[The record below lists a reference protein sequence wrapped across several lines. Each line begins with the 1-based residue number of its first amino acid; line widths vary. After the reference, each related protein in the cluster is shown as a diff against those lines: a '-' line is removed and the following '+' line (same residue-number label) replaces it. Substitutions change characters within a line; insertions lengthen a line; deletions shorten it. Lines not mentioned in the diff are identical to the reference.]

1 MTNILPEEVIK
12 VHEKTLRLLDGTN
25 EQLINVQEMLRKSV
39 VRLSIAARRDDD
51 QLDEVLE
58 NIKSSVK
65 NKIDLDELEAHLDK
79 LLVLINHAENEGE
92 YSPGISDNA
101 PEEKFDKVKSFANKL
116 SESLNQEFIIKE
128 DADVSIMLEQ
138 LADDIVKHVGNLNSD
153 ELDGSPGN
161 SSVNNNST
169 EYLKNVL
176 IEMLDNLMLPQ
187 GIQQE
192 RQSVYRELDSSIDED
207 HQRKVVVEDVSELIN
222 KSIETILIEKDEL
235 QVFIRKTTGQLE
247 EIEEY
252 VRKSR
257 QDSID
262 TVSESSMLKDSVE
275 ANVDIIQSTVG
286 DAEEI
291 NQLKSDV
298 QDHLAEIRKSVEEY
312 QLAETERE
320 NMSKQGY
327 AHIIGELTRTQKETL
342 MLKEQLHESKQKMLR
357 DPLTGLPNR
366 MAFDERITLEIN
378 RCKRNNENICIA
390 MWDLDHFKKVNDT
403 YGHDA
408 GDRVLKLL
416 AKIISTRVRK
426 VDMFSRIG
434 GEEFVLLMPDT
445 SLENALNLNNQLRDS
460 LANSGFHYDGAPC
473 PITASVGIAR
483 IEEYDNSES
492 VMRKADEAL
501 YKSKREGR
509 NRCTIYTPEV

>member
-1 MTNILPEEVIK
+1 MTNKLPDEVIK

-39 VRLSIAARRDDD
+39 VRLSIAARRDDG
-51 QLDEVLE
+51 QLDDVLD

-65 NKIDLDELEAHLDK
+65 NTIDLGGLEAHLDK
-79 LLVLINHAENEGE
+79 LLVLINHAENEGK
-92 YSPGISDNA
+92 YSPVDSASAHTYGLDH
-101 PEEKFDKVKSFANKL
+101 VKSFVNTLGA
-116 SESLNQEFIIKE
+116 SLNHEFIVNE
-128 DADVSIMLEQ
+128 DVDVSIMLEQ
-138 LADDIVKHVGNLNSD
+138 LADEIVKYVNNSNNRV
-153 ELDGSPGN
+153 LDGPVDDASFGDN
-161 SSVNNNST
+161 SS
-169 EYLKNVL
+169 EYLKGVL
-176 IEMLDNLMLPQ
+176 TELLDNLALPQ
-187 GIQQE
+187 DIQLE
-192 RQSVYRELDSSIDED
+192 HQSVYRKLDDSIDQQD
-207 HQRKVVVEDVSELIN
+207 QRKVVVENVSALIN
-222 KSIETILIEKDEL
+222 KVIEELHEEKEEL

-247 EIEEY
+247 EIEKY

-257 QDSID
+257 QDRID

-298 QDHLAEIRKSVEEY
+298 QDHLTEIRKSVEEY
-312 QLAETERE
+312 QLAETARE
-320 NMSKQGY
+320 DMSKQGY
-327 AHIIGELTRTQKETL
+327 AHIISELARTQKETL

-366 MAFDERITLEIN
+366 MAFEERITLEIN
-378 RCKRNNENICIA
+378 RCKRNNEEICIA
-390 MWDLDHFKKVNDT
+390 MWDIDHFKKVNDT

-416 AKIISTRVRK
+416 AKIINTRVRK

-445 SLENALNLNNQLRDS
+445 SLNNALGLNDQLRDS
-460 LANSGFHYDGAPC
+460 LAKSGFHYDGSPC
-473 PITASVGIAR
+473 PVTASVGIAR
-483 IEEYDNSES
+483 IEEYDNSDS

-509 NRCTIYTPEV
+509 NRCTIYTPEA

>member
-1 MTNILPEEVIK
+1 MTNNLPDEVIK
-12 VHEKTLRLLDGTN
+12 VHEKTLKLLDGTN
-25 EQLINVQEMLRKSV
+25 EQLLNVQEMLRKSV
-39 VRLSIAARRDDD
+39 VRLSIAARRDDA
-51 QLDEVLE
+51 QLDELLE

-65 NKIDLDELEAHLDK
+65 YNIDLDELEAHLDK
-79 LLVLINHAENEGE
+79 LLVLVNHAENEGQ
-92 YSPGISDNA
+92 YSPGYSKNTPND
-101 PEEKFDKVKSFANKL
+101 ELDKVKSFVNKIG
-116 SESLNQEFIIKE
+116 ESLNQGFIVDE
-128 DADVSIMLEQ
+128 DVDMSIMLEQ
-138 LADDIVKHVGNLNSD
+138 LANDIIEHINNSNND
-153 ELDGSPGN
+153 VLDGSVDNYP
-161 SSVNNNST
+161 VNDNST

-176 IEMLDNLMLPQ
+176 TELFDNLILPQ
-187 GIQQE
+187 GLQLE
-192 RQSVYRELDSSIDED
+192 HQSVFRKLDSSIDES

-222 KSIETILIEKDEL
+222 KSIETLQKEKEEL

-257 QDSID
+257 QDRID

-291 NQLKSDV
+291 NKLKNDV
-298 QDHLAEIRKSVEEY
+298 QDHLTEIRKNVEEY
-312 QLAETERE
+312 QLAEKERE
-320 NMSKQGY
+320 DMSKQGY
-327 AHIIGELTRTQKETL
+327 AHIIGELARTQKETL

-366 MAFDERITLEIN
+366 MAFEERITLEIN

-416 AKIISTRVRK
+416 AKIINTRVRK

-445 SLENALNLNNQLRDS
+445 SLDNALSLNDQLRDS
-460 LANSGFHYDGAPC
+460 LANSGFNYDGTPC

-509 NRCTIYTPEV
+509 NRCTIYMPEV

>member
-1 MTNILPEEVIK
+1 
-12 VHEKTLRLLDGTN
+12 
-25 EQLINVQEMLRKSV
+25 

-65 NKIDLDELEAHLDK
+65 NKIDLDELESNLDK

-92 YSPGISDNA
+92 YSPGISKNTPID
-101 PEEKFDKVKSFANKL
+101 ELDKVKAFVNKVG
-116 SESLNQEFIIKE
+116 ESLNQDFIVDE
-128 DADVSIMLEQ
+128 DVDMSIVLEQ
-138 LADDIVKHVGNLNSD
+138 LANDIIEHVNNSNND
-153 ELDGSPGN
+153 VVDGSVDNYP
-161 SSVNNNST
+161 VNDNST

-176 IEMLDNLMLPQ
+176 TGLFDNLMLPES
-187 GIQQE
+187 IQLE
-192 RQSVYRELDSSIDED
+192 HQSVFRKYDSSIDES
-207 HQRKVVVEDVSELIN
+207 HQHKVVVEGVSELIN
-222 KSIETILIEKDEL
+222 KSIKTLQKEKEEL

-257 QDSID
+257 QDRID

-291 NQLKSDV
+291 NKLKNDV
-298 QDHLAEIRKSVEEY
+298 QDHLTEIRKNVEEY
-312 QLAETERE
+312 QLAEKERE
-320 NMSKQGY
+320 DMSKQGY
-327 AHIIGELTRTQKETL
+327 AHIIGELARTQKETL

-416 AKIISTRVRK
+416 AKIINTRVRK

-445 SLENALNLNNQLRDS
+445 SLDNALSLNDQLRDS
-460 LANSGFHYDGAPC
+460 LANSGFNYDGTPC

>member
-1 MTNILPEEVIK
+1 MTNKLPDEVIK

-39 VRLSIAARRDDD
+39 VRLSIAARREDD

-58 NIKSSVK
+58 NLRSSVK
-65 NKIDLDELEAHLDK
+65 SSIDLDELDAHLDK
-79 LLVLINHAENEGE
+79 LLVVINHAENEAE
-92 YSPGISDNA
+92 YSPGYCKNTTRN
-101 PEEKFDKVKSFANKL
+101 ELVKVKSFAHKL
-116 SESLNQEFIIKE
+116 GESLNQEFKIDE
-128 DADVSIMLEQ
+128 DVDVSIMLEQ
-138 LADDIVKHVGNLNSD
+138 LANDIVKHVENLNSD
-153 ELDGSPGN
+153 VLDDTVSDN
-161 SSVNNNST
+161 SINDNST
-169 EYLKNVL
+169 EYLKSVL
-176 IEMLDNLMLPQ
+176 SELFDNLALPQ
-187 GIQQE
+187 SSQLKL
-192 RQSVYRELDSSIDED
+192 QSVRRKLDSTIDEEN
-207 HQRKVVVEDVSELIN
+207 QRKVVAEDVSALIN
-222 KSIETILIEKDEL
+222 TSIETLQDEKEEL
-235 QVFIRKTTGQLE
+235 QVFIRKTTSQIE

-257 QDSID
+257 QDRID

-275 ANVDIIQSTVG
+275 ANVGIIQSTVS

-291 NQLKSDV
+291 TQLKNNV
-298 QDHLAEIRKSVEEY
+298 QDHLTEIRKSVEEY

-320 NMSKQGY
+320 KMSKQGY
-327 AHIIGELTRTQKETL
+327 AHIIGELARTQKETL

-366 MAFDERITLEIN
+366 MAFEERITLEIN
-378 RCKRNNENICIA
+378 RCKRNKEDICIA

-416 AKIISTRVRK
+416 ARIIDTRVRK

-445 SLENALNLNNQLRDS
+445 SLENALSLNDQLRDS
-460 LANSGFHYDGAPC
+460 LANSGFHYDGSPC

>member
-1 MTNILPEEVIK
+1 MTNKLPEEVIK

-39 VRLSIAARRDDD
+39 VRLSIVARQNDD
-51 QLDEVLE
+51 QLDHVLD
-58 NIKSSVK
+58 NIKSSVTSK
-65 NKIDLDELEAHLDK
+65 FDLDELEVHLDK
-79 LLVLINHAENEGE
+79 LLVLINYAENEGE
-92 YSPGISDNA
+92 YSPGISNNS
-101 PEEKFDKVKSFANKL
+101 PENGLDKVNLFVNKL
-116 SESLNQEFIIKE
+116 SESLNKEFIVKE
-128 DADVSIMLEQ
+128 NEDVSIMLDQ
-138 LADDIVKHVGNLNSD
+138 LADDIIIHVADINND
-153 ELDGSPGN
+153 ELGGSPAN
-161 SSVNNNST
+161 SPVNNNST

-176 IEMLDNLMLPQ
+176 TEMLDNLALSQ
-187 GIQQE
+187 DIQKQ
-192 RQSVYRELDSSIDED
+192 RQSVYRELDSSIDEV

-222 KSIETILIEKDEL
+222 KNIETIQKEKEEL

-257 QDSID
+257 QDRID

-298 QDHLAEIRKSVEEY
+298 QDHLTEIRKSVEEY

-327 AHIIGELTRTQKETL
+327 AHIIGELARTQKETL
-342 MLKEQLHESKQKMLR
+342 MLKEQLHESRQKMLR

-378 RCKRNNENICIA
+378 RCKRNHENICIA
-390 MWDLDHFKKVNDT
+390 MWDIDHFKKVNDT

-416 AKIISTRVRK
+416 AQIINTRVRK

-445 SLENALNLNNQLRDS
+445 SLDNALCLNDQLRDS

-501 YKSKREGR
+501 YRSKREGR
-509 NRCTIYTPEV
+509 NRCTIYTPEL

>member
-1 MTNILPEEVIK
+1 MTNKIPDEVIK

-25 EQLINVQEMLRKSV
+25 EQLTNVQEMLRKSV

-65 NKIDLDELEAHLDK
+65 TKIDLDDLEAHLDK

-92 YSPGISDNA
+92 YSPGYSKNTPGD
-101 PEEKFDKVKSFANKL
+101 EFDKVKSFAKKL
-116 SESLNQEFIIKE
+116 GESFNLEFIVNE
-128 DADVSIMLEQ
+128 DVDVSIMLEQ
-138 LADDIVKHVGNLNSD
+138 LADDIVKHVDNLNSNVVD
-153 ELDGSPGN
+153 ESVENYPINDN
-161 SSVNNNST
+161 SA
-169 EYLKNVL
+169 EYLQNILSELLNKLV
-176 IEMLDNLMLPQ
+176 LPQ
-187 GIQQE
+187 NIQLE
-192 RQSVYRELDSSIDED
+192 HQSVFSKLDSSIDES
-207 HQRKVVVEDVSELIN
+207 HQRNVVVEDVSALIN
-222 KSIETILIEKDEL
+222 KGIKTIHEEKEEL
-235 QVFIRKTTGQLE
+235 QVFIRKTTSQLE

-257 QDSID
+257 QDRID

-275 ANVDIIQSTVG
+275 TNVDIIQSTVG

-291 NQLKSDV
+291 SQLKNDV
-298 QDHLAEIRKSVEEY
+298 QDHLTEIRKSVEEY

-327 AHIIGELTRTQKETL
+327 AHIIGELARTQKETL

-366 MAFDERITLEIN
+366 MAFEERITLEIN
-378 RCKRNNENICIA
+378 RCKRNNENICMA

-416 AKIISTRVRK
+416 AKIINTRVRK

-445 SLENALNLNNQLRDS
+445 TLDNALNLNNQLRDS

-473 PITASVGIAR
+473 PVTASVGIAR